1 MTRIILHVDLNSF
14 FARATQ
20 QANPALRGK
29 PVGIVKALGRT
40 CIIAASI
47 EAKRYG
53 VVTGCRVSDAKKMCP
68 QIILMPA
75 DFDKYEDI
83 SLRFIKIC
91 AQYSPL
97 CEVFSLDECFIDVS
111 ETADFW
117 AKAPQKINLQQL
129 AYLELA
135 KSWQLSIG
143 AVNIAFEIKRRL
155 REEIGDFLT
164 CSVGISHNRLLA
176 KLASSQIKYDGLF
189 WITQDNIISVLD
201 RSCLMDVCGLGGGLY
216 SHLIRLGID
225 NFAKLRTCLLP
236 YLYKHFGP
244 HWSYHLYNIC
254 RGIDSTPVISY
265 GEIPQ
270 AKSVGRTYSAHKPL
284 SNKGEVYKLI
294 RNLEEEASA
303 KARHM
308 GLAGRCVG
316 FCLGTS
322 PRNWS
327 AQNDQKKSQSWYGH
341 RTLKNYI
348 DDGKKLFDLC
358 RLISKDWEFK
368 NIIFCGVTLGMLTRK
383 GDLSL
388 PLFFDDKRR
397 QDLTEAADSINR
409 RFGDYTLFPAQLLG
423 MDIIRPEVTGYFG
436 DKSFRLGKFL
446 RNN

>member
-129 AYLELA
+129 AYIELA

-189 WITQDNIISVLD
+189 WITGDNAFDVLD
-201 RSCLMDVCGLGGGLY
+201 KSNLMDVCGIGWGLY
-216 SHLIRLGID
+216 KHLAALGID
-225 NFAKLRTCLLP
+225 NFSKLRDCSIQFLYKNFGP
-236 YLYKHFGP
+236 FWSYYLYD
-244 HWSYHLYNIC
+244 IC
-254 RGIDSTPVISY
+254 RGIDPTPVNSFRSL
-265 GEIPQ
+265 PKQ
-270 AKSVGRTYSAHKPL
+270 KSVGRTYTTHKPL
-284 SNKGEVYKLI
+284 NSRKDTERLI
-294 RNLEEEASA
+294 RNLAEEAA
-303 KARHM
+303 FKARTM
-308 GLAGRCVG
+308 DLAGRYVG
-316 FCLGTS
+316 LRLQTS
-322 PRNWS
+322 ASHWS
-327 AQNDQKKSQSWYGH
+327 ELKGKESQSWYGH
-341 RTLKNYI
+341 RILKNYI